1 MRATQPLKHTCKR
14 IYFIR
19 HGQSEANALK
29 DSNATAKFQDGKY
42 MGNPSDIPEVRDAKL
57 TALGRAQAACWH
69 RPNALAAV
77 FQDVP
82 PEVVKQFGKMQ
93 LRPAQEVEER
103 QEARTANGM
112 VHVRGL

>member
-29 DSNATAKFQDGKY
+29 DSNDAAKFQDGKY

-69 RPNALAAV
+69 TPNALAGVSRINTRSCGLFSIASGTGDCDVVLPERTKHTPRV
-77 FQDVP
+77 FQS
-82 PEVVKQFGKMQ
+82 G
-93 LRPAQEVEER
+93 A
-103 QEARTANGM
+103 
-112 VHVRGL
+112 